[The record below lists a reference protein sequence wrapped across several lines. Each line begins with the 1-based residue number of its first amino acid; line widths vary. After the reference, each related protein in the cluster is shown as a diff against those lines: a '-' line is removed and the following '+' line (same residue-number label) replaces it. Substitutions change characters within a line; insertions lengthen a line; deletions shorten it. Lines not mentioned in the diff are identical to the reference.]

1 LIGKWVEFYDEMKS
15 KHGEPELADTNIR
28 MGPMRWGSES
38 PITIDELRKRSFPDA
53 VQWVV
58 SWTPNPRL
66 AMGPEREGLANAFG
80 QYIAGSAVDFSNQA
94 AVMRHCPPIY
104 VRTFLSKMEEAV
116 KAGQLI
122 DLEPVLGL
130 CEWVVGQ
137 PSSKTVDSV
146 RDDVWLEDR
155 SWEWTRGE
163 ISRFI
168 EAVCK
173 AVSGGNPVYSVEQ
186 YREPLWKLLGQLVRD
201 GADSAIVSDRNE
213 EDPRTHDYVTHAI
226 NSPRGKAMEAAFE
239 YARWVGNYVARQ
251 AGDKSAVPDGLDALP
266 EFRSMFEWQI
276 DASNAAVEA
285 FAIIGMHV
293 GLLYWIDK
301 VWLANKVGTIFSI
314 EPYKSGRNKECG
326 WAAWNA
332 FLVWVAP
339 HVEYYKLLQ
348 SQYAYAVEQSAGLE
362 VTERAMEQ
370 PAFRL
375 GEHLMIL
382 YGRGHLPLDDDATLV
397 RTFIE
402 RANPKVRRRAFSFIG
417 WSFRREEEIPQPILN
432 RFMAIWDF
440 YWTKVGQVDA
450 QASDDDLFGRWFSS
464 GQFPDVWSL
473 DRLEQYVRVANTF
486 EADDELV
493 KRLADI
499 AAADISKSLSILEA
513 LVHGDEQGWRIHSW
527 WESAASI
534 LKAALAASVDIRDK
548 AQALIDYLGRRGFLQ
563 FGELLKT
570 P

>member
-1 LIGKWVEFYDEMKS
+1 M
-15 KHGEPELADTNIR
+15 
-28 MGPMRWGSES
+28 
-38 PITIDELRKRSFPDA
+38 
-53 VQWVV
+53 
-58 SWTPNPRL
+58 
-66 AMGPEREGLANAFG
+66 
-80 QYIAGSAVDFSNQA
+80 
-94 AVMRHCPPIY
+94 
-104 VRTFLSKMEEAV
+104 
-116 KAGQLI
+116 
-122 DLEPVLGL
+122 
-130 CEWVVGQ
+130 
-137 PSSKTVDSV
+137 
-146 RDDVWLEDR
+146 
-155 SWEWTRGE
+155 
-163 ISRFI
+163 
-168 EAVCK
+168 
-173 AVSGGNPVYSVEQ
+173 
-186 YREPLWKLLGQLVRD
+186 
-201 GADSAIVSDRNE
+201 
-213 EDPRTHDYVTHAI
+213 
-226 NSPRGKAMEAAFE
+226 
-239 YARWVGNYVARQ
+239 RWVGNYVARQ

-266 EFRSMFEWQI
+266 ELRSMFEWQI

-314 EPYKSGRNKECG
+314 EPYKGGRNKECG

-362 VTERAMEQ
+362 VTERTMEQ

-382 YGRGHLPLDDDATLV
+382 YGRGHLPLDDDAALV
-397 RTFIE
+397 RTFIK
-402 RANPKVRRRAFSFIG
+402 RANPKVRQRAFSFIG

-464 GQFPDVWSL
+464 GHFPDAWSL
-473 DRLEQYVRVANTF
+473 DRLEQYVRFAKTF

-499 AAADISKSLSILEA
+499 AAADISKALSILDA
-513 LVHGDEQGWRIHSW
+513 LVHGDQQGWRIHSW
-527 WESAASI
+527 GGSAASI
-534 LKAALAASVDIRDK
+534 LKAALVPSVDVHDG
-548 AQALIDYLGRRGFLQ
+548 AQASHRLSGSAWLFAVRRTAENTVKRAREPFVQRLELAHAARGVDEHRRALRSRTLIGDARSGAVKCRRHSSRDRLIDAILRSGHRNDAPIPEFAIAPSRLPFLGRTTVAFGSSVRERGPRPGRAEPGKARFRPARSNLRRRRGKVEPFALHNPRIMMAIAPGASAAVGSITLGVRRCLVQ
-563 FGELLKT
+563 SLLVAST
-570 P
+570 ALRARARSWP